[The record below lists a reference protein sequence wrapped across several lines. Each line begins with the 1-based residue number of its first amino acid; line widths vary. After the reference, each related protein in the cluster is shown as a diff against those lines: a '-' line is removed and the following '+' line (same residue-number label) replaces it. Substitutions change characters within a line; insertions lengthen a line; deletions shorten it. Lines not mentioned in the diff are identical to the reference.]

1 MVLFIQSS
9 IEELEF
15 FLAGGKKKNPSS
27 AGCRGFAVTPK
38 HTVGAA
44 TEELC
49 T

>member
-15 FLAGGKKKNPSS
+15 FLAGGKKPPSS